1 MVARFEGRVQF
12 LAVENEVRDLISKG
26 YSYKMIHQKL
36 VGEGK
41 ITIGYDTFYNYLRK
55 KKKKDQPSKLVD
67 PTPVATEAGH
77 DNSKNF
83 VHSSVPPKNLI

>member
-12 LAVENEVRDLISKG
+12 LAVESEVRDLISKG

-41 ITIGYDTFYNYLRK
+41 ITIAYDTFYNYLRK
-55 KKKKDQPSKLVD
+55 KKNKAQPSKPFD
-67 PTPVATEAGH
+67 STSVAIEAGPG
-77 DNSKNF
+77 DSKNF
-83 VHSSVPPKNLI
+83 IHSSVPPKDLI